1 MDVNYT
7 PLNIASF
14 RKKGEVKQIPS
25 HKSFDINVVF
35 LSLIVITLAILA
47 VLVFIIIE
55 KKVQE
60 LGLAGF
66 FA

>member
-7 PLNIASF
+7 PLDIISF
-14 RKKGEVKQIPS
+14 RKKDEVKQIPS
-25 HKSFDINVVF
+25 HKSFDVNVVF

-55 KKVQE
+55 KKIQE
-60 LGLAGF
+60 LGLASF